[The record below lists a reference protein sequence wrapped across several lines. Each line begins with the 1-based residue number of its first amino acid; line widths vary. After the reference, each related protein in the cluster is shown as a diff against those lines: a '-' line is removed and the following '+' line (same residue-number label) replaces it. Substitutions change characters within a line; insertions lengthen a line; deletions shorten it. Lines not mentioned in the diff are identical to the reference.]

1 MPWVPRG
8 PGRMVGTVQERPTET
23 HQWRCAEDLTHACT
37 HTRAHTCTAM
47 LTHSQVHART
57 LNVNLMLVMTVAG
70 WQK

>member
-1 MPWVPRG
+1 MGATGPRPHG
-8 PGRMVGTVQERPTET
+8 GNSARKADRNSSVEVCRGLDTCM
-23 HQWRCAEDLTHACT
+23 HT
-37 HTRAHTCTAM
+37 HTRTHTCTAM